1 MKKIIS
7 SKKKNPIA
15 KKKYARLLAMVL
27 GGCLMTGNVFA
38 ADLAAVAS
46 SDYTNSQVGKVTG
59 SRVTTHVDADP
70 SAGVIKEL
78 NGDAGLYA
86 INENGESKLVLRQYT
101 YSTTELK
108 PNRVLDVNG
117 DWNNPDQ
124 TGVIKAVANMHAAAS
139 NGKYLFATGYDLG
152 QIGVAEIAGG
162 SLKDQPSLTVNLK
175 NCINDNCSAG
185 YGAKTTV
192 HGEGIAV
199 RGDKLY
205 LVASVNLEGGYDNY
219 DNGYLLQ
226 FNIKDNGSL
235 EFNSYTRV
243 GKNADQVRLS
253 FYNDSVFI
261 PFIGGM
267 QNYGAGNA
275 ESRIDVVKISNGQLN
290 TISQAIKKPENV
302 KCDFRNLKILP
313 NGTAYVMTYNLAAT
327 GSGMDAHV
335 YKTTVSN
342 LMSENPKNWEEIV
355 SGQYEGWFGK
365 LDAEYYTKRLWL
377 EAGDKLQVYTDGST
391 KPIVWNAKDFSTD
404 EQYSLFNAVEII
416 PTDTVNGELAQ
427 LKFMADEGLTQSSQT
442 LNKRVNLNA
451 TSNSGD
457 YKSSITGTASD
468 VQYNAVT
475 NDNSHYHFDADKTIN
490 LGLEKSGGNLD
501 NNILADIYA
510 NDGNDIVIDAS
521 ANTLQLQAKNYIGT
535 PVGIFAGNG
544 KNVSIDAGKL
554 NIITS
559 GYQGGNSLTNAIWND
574 AGKDKTSTIEI
585 NAPVNISMSDGL
597 GGNGIAI
604 QKTDRWGEKSN
615 EANDSSKVII
625 HGDVSILGADNTVWG
640 IPINGENVYSRFNN
654 AGILTAVDKSEVV
667 IDGNVDFA
675 VYGNGVTTNAKDS
688 KVSING
694 GKIVAPSSTQYGYYA
709 LSSYLG
715 AINMNTGIDGKTVGS
730 NTVKLDGDLFALNT
744 GTINLALIN
753 NNSYLNGIIDNGGT
767 ANLYLQNGATWY
779 NAKQNN
785 RYADDNEDIG
795 AGQISHVSR
804 LTGGNTPQNRGV
816 IYQKDSNPITIDRYS
831 GNTLAWYDHNTSSPA
846 EIIGGAIHIKSADL
860 DSTMTLW
867 TGNNGIN
874 TADSATDNEKA
885 ILNTVFD
892 NLAKKLVYEGYK
904 GKVENNL
911 KGTVGIAEGMTF
923 SSALKSGDI
932 AFSEI
937 TGEGSYQSA
946 STPSIPTEQVTT
958 SFTTTLTGLKD
969 NDIQYVNGGV
979 VQKNGTGQEEYR
991 LTKDSTITVDDQNVT
1006 ASNIGY
1012 YPAVVGIL
1020 GNGNDITVV
1029 ADGKSLDLDCVST
1042 TGTSQAI
1049 GVYAN
1054 KNVNV
1059 QANNLSIKA
1068 TAAGKTAAGIFVQ
1081 NGGQAVINGNV
1092 DMSVKNSTDGDA
1104 DGIYLYNG
1112 GSKLTINGDLNM
1124 KGSGEGDLAYGVL
1137 AAQKGGYGTKVY
1149 QAKGIYMYDN
1159 STDGG
1164 EVKITGKADIAVKGT
1179 GIDMRGSKN
1188 NKITID
1194 NGSIITPESTT
1205 DEVKAVGIAA
1215 GTFNMG
1221 MTDQGIANGKDV
1233 TVKGQIYALDKGTI
1247 NLGLGSSN
1255 SLFAGVVSNTNGG
1268 SVNLFLEKGAT
1279 WENTLNSKSATFNGS
1294 HVNTISGGKTKQNQ
1308 GVISQKDSNPITIDK
1323 YSGYTTVLYGHDKT
1337 TPTNIIG
1344 GNLTINS
1351 ALGDSFITL
1360 RTDNVGLNTD
1370 SDKANDKNLVS
1381 ETLNALANKLYYTA
1395 YANGEKNLSG
1405 MVEIAEGLTAASAS
1419 KKSGSITYK
1428 TDGQGQYEYTQAVDA
1443 PKTDPITKS
1452 MTLTDNYEAIAT
1464 VANAYGDKYVSALF
1478 NGSES
1483 TSKQNP
1489 MVIDMAGHNL
1499 TLKSQSPDKIAAGM
1513 FVSAN
1518 DYINVKNND
1527 ATKKLSISST
1537 INDTRGAMGI
1547 QLDGNSHLSIS
1558 GAVDID
1564 GVSTKG
1570 DSVTGIHIQGQNSDV
1585 KIDGPLT
1592 IKNITAKRERG
1603 NGINASG
1610 IRVTGDNSNVTVN
1623 DIVDITGVR
1632 GNGLNTVGADSSIS
1646 VKGGTI
1652 TAAEDADKSKL
1663 FYAIRV
1669 DKGTVN
1675 VNMNGQNAG
1684 NTTTKIN
1691 GDVFVNKEYG
1701 KRVVE
1706 YSGGELVDFTKN
1718 GNLNLALTDN
1728 QSFWTG
1734 VAGYSIDKSDYG
1746 TGGFTAH
1753 DAGDFNLYLQNGA
1766 TWTNQQQSSVK
1777 QQTNNEATFSG
1788 SKVTKL
1794 TGGTDKDHAG
1804 LIFQKDNR
1812 DITVD
1817 NYNGNMKVFYEHE
1830 LSTPTT
1836 MIGGNIKINH
1846 AATDSGIIFSTDN
1859 AGVTNENSNA
1869 VLNALAN
1876 KLYYNAYISGERNLI
1891 GQAEITEGLTSSAK
1905 ALKLVDMTFNETTGQ
1920 GEYKVPVIPD
1930 NQTETEF
1937 TRAITGNK
1945 ETNSEYVDSGV
1956 LKENGTYSFTKDTTI
1971 NAEKNL
1977 IAAGAWMPK
1986 ISSAISGST
1995 EATSVLLDMNNKDLI
2010 INTTTDTH
2018 TTGITAIGDGKVEID
2033 HAGKITINTESTGG
2047 GQTAALY
2054 TNGGGHIVIHNGG
2067 ENLEDKVLTVRAN
2080 TTSIANGAVIKSMN
2094 GVGGKESSI
2103 IIDGLVDVVA
2113 DGNGDAKNEKGANEG
2128 ISAVASTIEIGGG
2141 SIKAVNG
2148 AWCAIRAYGEFVSN
2162 NYGTVNINVAKDE
2175 QGNIIG
2181 AGKNKTTIEGAI
2193 VTNGGMGTKGRVSI
2207 GLSTSDSYWKGD
2219 YTDVTGY
2226 GVTQGQLGNVNL
2238 FMTNGANWT
2247 GYTKGTM
2254 NVDMSSG
2261 ATWEG
2266 YNVGDNFNL
2275 SLSDQAIWK
2284 NNNKTENPSKVQ
2296 YLTGAKDKNK
2306 IGYIQMTQDATAN
2319 LVIDNYS
2326 GNTLAWYDH
2335 NTASPTELIGGSITV
2350 KSAAPDS
2357 TMTLWTG
2364 NNGVNTATSATDAE
2378 KETLNTVL
2386 DNLAKK
2392 LIYTGYIGKAE
2403 ENLKGYVGIAEGM
2416 TSSSAIKNSEIKFS
2430 ETTGEGSY
2438 EHQITPPTPP
2448 IPPVIP
2454 SEFNTP
2460 IGKDNANDEYKDV
2473 MDDTGRTYT
2482 FTKDTKVDVDDTKQ
2496 VADGVT
2502 AAVYSNNKDTI
2513 INAEGK
2519 NIVLDAN
2526 GTANKS
2532 YGIAATAENSNINV
2546 NASNV
2551 TIHTSGSN
2559 ESSGIYSD
2567 QGNVSI
2573 INNISVHAK
2582 NGNGILAK
2590 DNGKVTING
2599 DADITVDE
2607 NNAQAVWASAGTVEI
2622 KGDTTINAV
2631 NKTALLAEAGG
2642 QIKLDTTNKRVNI
2655 TGDIENHGGSIAI
2668 VPGEDSVIKG
2678 AIRNTSGNVEISLGK
2693 GSVLEGGIETGST
2706 QKTFSMM
2713 RNVSAEPITKLS
2725 LVDGAIWRFNADKD
2739 ANVSDLVGGS
2749 KGHEGIIE
2757 QKSAHA
2763 ITAHTFNGNMNVKY
2777 ASTYADGNLMINDN
2791 QGNFVINGLKASSSN
2806 NSITIS
2812 TDNNN
2817 VNALDNTS
2825 WEKTLNSLANKVQY
2839 NGVINEDG
2847 RVSNLT
2853 GMATVNESITAP
2865 SAKAE
2870 ILFKNGTDSNII
2882 DKITFNN
2889 GSSGTITYGDYETA
2903 VMSGVKSAM
2912 TSAAMGWRTENNNLM
2927 KRMGDL
2933 RLSSGDV
2940 GAWARIYRGK
2950 SSSDKNKTDY
2960 KANYNTVQVGYDKEV
2975 DGNWRVGTAISIM
2988 EGDSSY
2994 QYGGSGDDKSKSIAL
3009 YGTWNGEKGHYADLI
3024 LKGTKLTN
3032 DYTVFNADGH
3042 QVEGD
3047 YDTWGTSISA
3057 EYGRR
3062 IKQDN
3067 GFYYEPQL
3075 EFTYGHLNGSDYDA
3089 TSDFMD
3095 VNGKYKTMNVNQ
3107 SSMNSLIGR
3116 IGIAFGRE
3124 MEKSSVYA
3132 QLSYSHEFCG
3142 DMNTYY
3148 DADNMPKST
3157 KQDFKD
3163 SWVTFMLGGTSQLN
3177 DKLYAYGNF
3186 EKSIGG
3192 DIKTDWRI
3200 DAGLR
3205 WSF

>member
-1 MKKIIS
+1 MKKIAL
-7 SKKKNPIA
+7 SKKKNPIT

-27 GGCLMTGNVFA
+27 GGCFMTGNVFA

-46 SDYTNSQVGKVTG
+46 SNYTASQVGKVTG
-59 SRVTTHVDADP
+59 SRVTTHVDVKP
-70 SAGVIKEL
+70 LAGVIKDL

-117 DWNNPDQ
+117 DWNTPDH
-124 TGVIKAVANMHAAAS
+124 TGVINAVANMHAAAS

-152 QIGVAEIAGG
+152 QIGVAEITGS

-175 NCINDNCSAG
+175 NCINENCSAG
-185 YGAKTTV
+185 YGEKTTV

-205 LVASVNLEGGYDNY
+205 LVASVNLAGGYDNY

-226 FNIKDNGSL
+226 FDIKDNGSL
-235 EFNSYTRV
+235 AFNSYTRV

-253 FYNDSVFI
+253 FYNDSVFV
-261 PFIGGM
+261 PFIGGK
-267 QNYGAGNA
+267 QNYGSGNA

-290 TISQAIKKPENV
+290 AISQTIRKPENV

-313 NGTAYVMTYNLAAT
+313 NGIAYVMTYNLAAA

-377 EAGDKLQVYTDGST
+377 EAGDKLQVYIDGST
-391 KPIVWNAKDFSTD
+391 EPIVWNAKDFSTD
-404 EQYSLFNAVEII
+404 EQYSLFNSVEII
-416 PTDTVNGELAQ
+416 PTDTVSGKLAK
-427 LKFMADEGLTQSSQT
+427 LKFTADEGLTKSSQT
-442 LNKRVNLNA
+442 LNKTVNLNA
-451 TSNSGD
+451 MSNSGD
-457 YKSSITGTASD
+457 YKSSITGTAAD
-468 VQYNAVT
+468 IQYNAIT
-475 NDNSHYHFDADKTIN
+475 NDNNHYQFAADKTIS

-510 NDGNDIVIDAS
+510 NDGNDIAIDAK

-559 GYQGGNSLTNAIWND
+559 GYEGGNSLTNAIWND

-585 NAPVNISMSDGL
+585 NAPVNISMSGGF

-625 HGDVSILGADNTVWG
+625 HGNVSVLGADNKLWG
-640 IPINGENVYSRFNN
+640 IPINSENVYSRFNN
-654 AGILTAVDKSEVV
+654 AGILTAVDKSEAV

-694 GKIVAPSSTQYGYYA
+694 GKIVVPSSTKYGYYA
-709 LSSYLG
+709 LAAYLG
-715 AINMNTGIDGKTVGS
+715 AINMNTGVDGKTVGS
-730 NTVKLDGDLFALNT
+730 NTLKLDGDLFALNT
-744 GTINLALIN
+744 GMINLALTN
-753 NNSYLNGIIDNGGT
+753 KNSYLNGIIDSGGT

-779 NAKQNN
+779 NAKQNS
-785 RYADDNEDIG
+785 RYVYDNEDIG
-795 AGQISHVSR
+795 AGQLSHVTS
-804 LTGGNTPQNRGV
+804 LVGSNTKENRGV
-816 IYQKDSNPITIDRYS
+816 IYQKDSNPIKIDHYS
-831 GNTLAWYDHNTSSPA
+831 GNTLAWYDHNTSSPT
-846 EIIGGAIHIKSADL
+846 EIIGGAIYIKSASS
-860 DSTMTLW
+860 DSIMNLW
-867 TGNNGIN
+867 TGNNGVN
-874 TADSATDNEKA
+874 TADSATDTEKA
-885 ILNTVFD
+885 TLNTVLD

-904 GKVENNL
+904 GKGENNL
-911 KGTVGIAEGMTF
+911 KGIVGIAEGMTS

-932 AFSEI
+932 GFSEL
-937 TGEGSYQSA
+937 TGEGSYQRTSN
-946 STPSIPTEQVTT
+946 PQIPTEQITT

-969 NDIQYVNGGV
+969 SDRQYVNGGV
-979 VQKNGTGQEEYR
+979 VQKNAVEEEEYR
-991 LTKDSTITVDDQNVT
+991 LTKDSTIAVDDQNVT
-1006 ASNIGY
+1006 AGNISY
-1012 YPAVVGIL
+1012 NPAVVGML
-1020 GNGNDITVV
+1020 GNGNDITV
-1029 ADGKSLDLDCVST
+1029 AANGKSLDLNCVSI
-1042 TGTSQAI
+1042 TGNSQAI

-1059 QANNLSIKA
+1059 QANNLNIKA
-1068 TAAGKTAAGIFVQ
+1068 TAAGKTASGIFAQ
-1081 NGGQAVINGNV
+1081 NGGQVVINGNV

-1112 GSKLTINGDLNM
+1112 GSKLTINGDLKM
-1124 KGSGEGDLAYGVL
+1124 KGNGEGDLAYGVL

-1164 EVKITGKADIAVKGT
+1164 EVKVTGKADIVVKGN

-1194 NGSIITPESTT
+1194 NGSIITPESAT
-1205 DEVKAVGIAA
+1205 DEFKAIGIAA

-1221 MTDQGIANGKDV
+1221 MADQGIANGKDV
-1233 TVKGQIYALDKGTI
+1233 TVKGQIYALEKGTI

-1255 SLFAGVVSNTNGG
+1255 SLFSGVVNNTSGG
-1268 SVNLFLEKGAT
+1268 SINLFLEKNAT
-1279 WENTLNSKSATFNGS
+1279 WENNLNSKSTTFNGS
-1294 HVNTISGGKTKQNQ
+1294 HVNTVTGGKTAQNQ
-1308 GVISQKDSNPITIDK
+1308 GVIYQKDSNPITIDK
-1323 YSGYTTVLYGHDKT
+1323 YSGYTTVLYVHDKT

-1351 ALGDSFITL
+1351 AQPDSVITL
-1360 RTDNVGLNTD
+1360 RTDNAGLNTD
-1370 SDKANDKNLVS
+1370 SDKAYDKNLVS
-1381 ETLNALANKLYYTA
+1381 ETLDALANKLYYTA
-1395 YANGEKNLSG
+1395 YKNGEKNLSG
-1405 MVEIAEGLTAASAS
+1405 TVEIAEGLTAASVS
-1419 KKSGSITYK
+1419 KKTGSITYK

-1452 MTLTDNYEAIAT
+1452 MILSDDYEAIAT
-1464 VANAYGDKYVSALF
+1464 AANAYSNKYVSALF
-1478 NGSES
+1478 NNGES

-1489 MVIDMAGHNL
+1489 MSIDMAGHNL
-1499 TLKSQSPDKIAAGM
+1499 TLKSQSPDKIAAGI
-1513 FVSAN
+1513 FVGAN
-1518 DYINVKNND
+1518 DYINIKNND

-1537 INDTRGAMGI
+1537 IDDTRGAMGI

-1592 IKNITAKRERG
+1592 IKNITSKREKG
-1603 NGINASG
+1603 KGINTSG
-1610 IRVTGDNSNVTVN
+1610 IRVTGDNSTVTIN
-1623 DIVDITGVR
+1623 DIVDITDVR
-1632 GNGLNTVGADSSIS
+1632 GNALNTVGADSAIS

-1652 TAAEDADKSKL
+1652 TTAEDADKSKL
-1663 FYAIRV
+1663 FYAVRV

-1684 NTTTKIN
+1684 STTTKIN

-1718 GNLNLALTDN
+1718 GNLNLALTDD
-1728 QSFWTG
+1728 QSFWKG

-1753 DAGDFNLYLQNGA
+1753 DTGDFNLYLQNSA
-1766 TWTNQQQSSVK
+1766 LWTNQQQSSVK
-1777 QQTNNEATFSG
+1777 QQTSENATFIG

-1794 TGGTDKDHAG
+1794 AGGTDKNHAG
-1804 LIFQKDNR
+1804 LIVQKDNR
-1812 DITVD
+1812 DITID
-1817 NYNGNMKVFYEHE
+1817 KYSGNTKVFYEHD
-1830 LSTPTT
+1830 LT
-1836 MIGGNIKINH
+1836 MPITITGGNIKINN
-1846 AATDSGIIFSTDN
+1846 AATNSGIIFSTDN
-1859 AGVTNENSNA
+1859 VGVNDENSNA

-1876 KLYYNAYISGERNLI
+1876 KLYYNAYVSGERNLS
-1891 GQAEITEGLTSSAK
+1891 GQAEIREGLTSSGRSI
-1905 ALKLVDMTFNETTGQ
+1905 KLVDMTFDETTGQ
-1920 GEYKVPVIPD
+1920 GEYKVPIIPD
-1930 NQTETEF
+1930 HQAETEF
-1937 TRAITGNK
+1937 NKAITGNK
-1945 ETNSEYVDSGV
+1945 ETNSEYVNSGV
-1956 LKENGTYSFTKDTTI
+1956 LKENGIYSFTKDTTI
-1971 NAEKNL
+1971 GADKNL
-1977 IAAGAWMPK
+1977 IVAGAWMPK

-1995 EATSVLLDMNNKDLI
+1995 EATSAIIDMNNKNLV

-2018 TTGITAIGDGKVEID
+2018 TTGITAIGDGKVEIK
-2033 HAGKITINTESTGG
+2033 HAGKITINTESTSG

-2067 ENLEDKVLTVRAN
+2067 ENLEDKVLTVRAD
-2080 TTSIANGAVIKSMN
+2080 TTGIKNGAVIKSMN

-2113 DGNGDAKNEKGANEG
+2113 DGNGDAKKGKGANEG

-2141 SIKAVNG
+2141 SIKAVND

-2162 NYGTVNINVAKDE
+2162 NYGTVNINVAKDN
-2175 QGNIIG
+2175 QGKIIG
-2181 AGKNKTTIEGAI
+2181 AGNNKTTIEGAI

-2207 GLSTSDSYWKGD
+2207 GLSTADSYWKGD

-2261 ATWEG
+2261 ANWEG

-2284 NNNKTENPSKVQ
+2284 NNNKTEAPSKVQ

-2306 IGYIQMTQDATAN
+2306 IGYIQMTQDAKAN
-2319 LVIDNYS
+2319 VVIDNYS
-2326 GNTLAWYDH
+2326 GNTLAWYEH
-2335 NTASPTELIGGSITV
+2335 NTVAPTELIGGSITV
-2350 KSAAPDS
+2350 KSAAPNS

-2364 NNGVNTATSATDAE
+2364 NNGINTATTATDTE

-2416 TSSSAIKNSEIKFS
+2416 TSSSAIKSSEIKFS

-2438 EHQITPPTPP
+2438 EHQITPPNPP

-2460 IGKDNANDEYKDV
+2460 IGKDNSNDEYKDV
-2473 MDDTGRTYT
+2473 RDDTGKTYT
-2482 FTKDTKVDVDDTKQ
+2482 FTKNTKVVVGDTNVVDAGK
-2496 VADGVT
+2496 T
-2502 AAVYSNNKDTI
+2502 AAIYSKD
-2513 INAEGK
+2513 K
-2519 NIVLDAN
+2519 NILVEASGQNLQLDAKASVN
-2526 GTANKS
+2526 TA
-2532 YGIAATAENSNINV
+2532 YGIAVAGE
-2546 NASNV
+2546 
-2551 TIHTSGSN
+2551 H
-2559 ESSGIYSD
+2559 SS
-2567 QGNVSI
+2567 
-2573 INNISVHAK
+2573 
-2582 NGNGILAK
+2582 
-2590 DNGKVTING
+2590 VTINADHVIVNTSG
-2599 DADITVDE
+2599 RTDSSGMYSNAGEINISKKASIHAEAGSGISAINKGAVRIGEDADITADYGIVAASGGRVE
-2607 NNAQAVWASAGTVEI
+2607 LTGNTNIAVM
-2622 KGDTTINAV
+2622 
-2631 NKTALLAEAGG
+2631 NKTALLAETDGTIEIDNTNKKATISGAIKNNGGNIKLTPGIGSTLTGNIENAGG
-2642 QIKLDTTNKRVNI
+2642 TIEI
-2655 TGDIENHGGSIAI
+2655 T
-2668 VPGEDSVIKG
+2668 
-2678 AIRNTSGNVEISLGK
+2678 LGK
-2693 GSVLEGGIETGST
+2693 GSILEGGIKTGTLNMLADSRYAMAEPMTKLTLTDGAKWIFNATEDARVSDIVGST
-2706 QKTFSMM
+2706 SGKT
-2713 RNVSAEPITKLS
+2713 
-2725 LVDGAIWRFNADKD
+2725 
-2739 ANVSDLVGGS
+2739 
-2749 KGHEGIIE
+2749 GIIE
-2757 QKSAHA
+2757 QKSANS
-2763 ITAHTFNGNMNVKY
+2763 IFTNTFSGSMHLKY
-2777 ASTYADGNLMINDN
+2777 ASTYANEKLTINEN
-2791 QGNFVINGLKASSSN
+2791 QGKFIINGIKDGTTNNLLTVSTENSN
-2806 NSITIS
+2806 IPVLSN
-2812 TDNNN
+2812 DAYK
-2817 VNALDNTS
+2817 VV
-2825 WEKTLNSLANKVQY
+2825 LNSLANKLQY
-2839 NGVINEDG
+2839 NGAINNDGKVTNFTGVAAINE
-2847 RVSNLT
+2847 S
-2853 GMATVNESITAP
+2853 MTAP

-2870 ILFKNGTDSNII
+2870 ILFKNSNDHSNTIDETTFSSSNI
-2882 DKITFNN
+2882 
-2889 GSSGTITYGDYETA
+2889 GTITHGNYETA

-2912 TSAAMGWRTENNNLM
+2912 TASAMGWRTENNNLM

-2933 RLSSGDV
+2933 RLSAADI
-2940 GAWARIYRGK
+2940 GAWARIYKGK
-2950 SSSDKNKTDY
+2950 SSSDKDKTDY
-2960 KANYNTVQVGYDKEV
+2960 KANYHTVQLGYDKEV
-2975 DGNWRVGTAISIM
+2975 DGNWRVGTAISLM
-2988 EGDSSY
+2988 EGDSNY
-2994 QYGGSGDDKSKSIAL
+2994 LYGGSSDDKSRSIAF

-3024 LKGTKLTN
+3024 LKGTKLSN
-3032 DYTVFNADGH
+3032 NYTVFNADGH
-3042 QVEGD
+3042 QVKGD

-3075 EFTYGHLNGSDYDA
+3075 ELTYGHLNGSNYDA

-3107 SSMNSLIGR
+3107 SGMNSLIGR
-3116 IGIAFGRE
+3116 IGIAIGRE
-3124 MEKSSVYA
+3124 MEKSSIYT
-3132 QLSYSHEFCG
+3132 QLSYNHEFCG
-3142 DMNTYY
+3142 DINTYY

-3157 KQDFKD
+3157 NQDFKD
-3163 SWVTFMLGGTSQLN
+3163 SWLTFMLGGTSQLN
-3177 DKLYAYGNF
+3177 NSLYAYGNF